1 MYNRIALAS
10 LAGWL
15 VGSPVAIPAQESAVP
30 IQVLATFDYPG
41 SMATVPTG
49 MNDHGD
55 LAGWYIASDGLQ
67 RGFVRYRNGSFSP
80 PLVPPFGVGSNTAA
94 DNINNSETICGFF
107 SSPDDTIFHGYF
119 LVGDTFT
126 QFDIEAALST
136 FVVALNNAGGF
147 AGSFDIDPDTTLA
160 FVASGGVIDSFR
172 IPGASFTGAS
182 SLTGSG
188 ATIGNYRIGTET
200 VNHGFF
206 RDRSGNLTFPID
218 FPGPLG
224 PTGTVLRGVNDRGWI
239 VGTYYGLNSKERGF
253 FFRKAN
259 GFFAFDYPGA
269 LATSL
274 SGISNTDLIC
284 GSFIDSLLL
293 SRRGFIGRLR

>member
-1 MYNRIALAS
+1 MCRDRPLES
-10 LAGWL
+10 
-15 VGSPVAIPAQESAVP
+15 VG
-30 IQVLATFDYPG
+30 TFETTRSVWAPRR
-41 SMATVPTG
+41 P
-49 MNDHGD
+49 D
-55 LAGWYIASDGLQ
+55 L
-67 RGFVRYRNGSFSP
+67 P
-80 PLVPPFGVGSNTAA
+80 
-94 DNINNSETICGFF
+94 
-107 SSPDDTIFHGYF
+107 
-119 LVGDTFT
+119 
-126 QFDIEAALST
+126 
-136 FVVALNNAGGF
+136 
-147 AGSFDIDPDTTLA
+147 
-160 FVASGGVIDSFR
+160 
-172 IPGASFTGAS
+172 
-182 SLTGSG
+182 
-188 ATIGNYRIGTET
+188 IGTET

-274 SGISNTDLIC
+274 SGISNTGLIC
-284 GSFIDSLLL
+284 GSYIDSLLL